1 MLQLQKSIMLML
13 SLTLSACSQIPTVTL
28 ETTASVPATPTFTPF
43 VAGTETALAAELA
56 SPTPW
61 VAGTETALAV
71 LSATPTPWVAGTE
84 TALAAASS
92 SATPTLVP
100 SLTPF
105 PTFAQSALPE
115 GTLPPFIT
123 FTPFALLEETFSPVL
138 YGSGPFLL
146 VGGVLKGNGWLSG
159 VQAARYIGNEM
170 VYDFFSPNGSIQVQG
185 NVLEFSPT
193 CRNHYMRS
201 SFVLPEPMVG
211 VASGWITEKR
221 GTTDIST
228 DDPFYVQAVAEWFG
242 SQGNSPTEI
251 HITRI
256 LQADIEGDGVD
267 EVLLSASFFKEKT
280 LTFSTE
286 TGDYSIVL
294 MRKVIG
300 NNILTIPLVKDYYVS
315 SVPNIEISY
324 PNTYTLAEVV
334 DLNGDGTLE
343 VIVDVRRWEGW
354 GAIVYRLDGQNVR
367 EVIRTI
373 CSIS

>member
-1 MLQLQKSIMLML
+1 MLPLRKSILVSL
-13 SLTLSACSQIPTVTL
+13 LTLVACSQQPTITL
-28 ETTASVPATPTFTPF
+28 EATTSVPATSSFTPF

-71 LSATPTPWVAGTE
+71 SRSSATPTP
-84 TALAAASS
+84 
-92 SATPTLVP
+92 VP

-115 GTLPPFIT
+115 GTLPPFVT
-123 FTPFALLEETFSPVL
+123 FTPFALLEEIFSPVF

-146 VGGVLKGNGWLSG
+146 VGGVIKDHGWVSG
-159 VQAARYIGNEM
+159 VQAAQYMGNEM
-170 VYDFFSPNGSIQVQG
+170 NYDFFNPNGSIQVQG
-185 NVLEFSPT
+185 NDIEFSPT

-221 GTTDIST
+221 SITDLST
-228 DDPFYVQAVAEWFG
+228 DDPFYVQAVTEWFQ
-242 SQGNSPTEI
+242 SQGNAPTEI

-256 LQADIEGDGVD
+256 LQADIEGDGVN

-280 LTFSTE
+280 FTFSTE

-315 SVPNIEISY
+315 SVPNIETSY
-324 PNTYTLAEVV
+324 PNTYTLAEAV

-354 GAIVYRLDGQNVR
+354 GAIVYRVDGQNVR
-367 EVIRTI
+367 EVMRTI
-373 CSIS
+373 CSIP